1 LKLAIVRQKYNPYG
15 GAERFVSRA
24 VPALERT
31 GAEVTLICRKST
43 GWGARRTL
51 TVDPFNVGNLWRDW
65 SFARAARAAWRREAF
80 DVVQSHERIPGCDV
94 YRAGDGVHRRW
105 LEIRRASSS
114 LLEKAGIALNP
125 YHRYVCAA
133 ERAMFE
139 RLGMALN
146 PYHRYVC
153 AAERELF
160 EHPRLRAVICNSRMV
175 SDEIR
180 RGFRI
185 APEKLH
191 VVYNGVDLQHF
202 HPRRREE
209 LREAARAELGCRSH
223 DTLFLFVGAGFARKG
238 LDAAIEAMKA
248 AKRPSFWLLVVGT
261 DRESRRFAA
270 QAAPLGERVRFLG
283 GRQDVRPL
291 YAAADCFIL
300 PSRYDP
306 FPNTALEAFAMGL
319 PAIVSSRC
327 GAAEVVE
334 AGVNGWVCEPDDVP
348 GIARVMHEADRA
360 LRTGALAQAAR
371 ATAERYGMDEM
382 AGKLN
387 KLYASL
393 AREAA

>member
-1 LKLAIVRQKYNPYG
+1 VRLAIVRQRYNAFG
-15 GAERFVSRA
+15 GAERFISRPL
-24 VPALERT
+24 PALERAGT
-31 GAEVTLICRKST
+31 DVTLIARKAE
-43 GWGARRTL
+43 GWGARKVL
-51 TVDPFNVGNLWRDW
+51 KVDPFYVGKVWRDW
-65 SFARAARAAWRREAF
+65 SFARAARATWRRKGF
-80 DVVQSHERIPGCDV
+80 DLVQSHERIPGCDV

-105 LEIRRASSS
+105 LDLRARVAP
-114 LLEKAGIALNP
+114 L
-125 YHRYVCAA
+125 
-133 ERAMFE
+133 FE

-202 HPRRREE
+202 HPRKREE
-209 LREAARAELGCRSH
+209 LREAARAELGCQSH

-238 LDAAIEAMKA
+238 LDAAIEAMRA

-348 GIARVMHEADRA
+348 GIARLMHEADRA
-360 LRTGALAQAAR
+360 LRTGTLAQAAR